1 MIRPEVRRY
10 LGEHGFDPDYGARP
24 VKRLIEKTI
33 VDALADSMVKG
44 KVNHGKK
51 ITVSLSKSDRV
62 AISS

>member
-1 MIRPEVRRY
+1 MIRPEVRTY
-10 LGEHGFDPDYGARP
+10 LVEHGFDPDYGARP

-33 VDALADSMVKG
+33 VDALAEAMVKG
-44 KVNHGKK
+44 KVNHEKK